1 MELILNNLIS
11 DDLTKEQRQS
21 SLEFLQDI
29 LQSETKE
36 YETYFSSRAAPG
48 SITEDIAE
56 IDAELSALD
65 RKIRKSLLENKSQVI
80 QDILGNG
87 DRVQLEEISK
97 SLEQLWELDANINK
111 AADEETM
118 NEETTNET
126 ISLDD
131 FLEHD
136 SESNDTNDIMT
147 TDPAR
152 KKKEDEFHKALSR
165 LRTRL
170 SAKGDDKDEIRS
182 DTLVTVLD
190 NLDSI
195 TDLMELP
202 FLART
207 CIRTGHYQEAV
218 MLYTHTISLR
228 SRFPGSTIV
237 DEVCENVL
245 NEISTTMLSGLV
257 KLLSTN
263 VSVNSL
269 KKILKYLNSIPPFD
283 GKTNKPLLNI
293 FLAMRYKFITGEIAS
308 YSLDIESSNES
319 LIEIM
324 VKRKVEVLREH
335 VYMSLNIFIKNF
347 LYDTSDLGIPFPEE
361 LEAGAST
368 TSATDKEKGGMTEKR
383 EIEQE
388 KKPEED
394 KAEEETDEKAEA
406 KAEEEVEAEA
416 EEDVNTKVEAASCE
430 SPNKMPPS
438 KRVNKIPTNAIMLQ
452 FVDRCVTYL
461 LNDLIRDLGGIRL
474 SDSVCLQLVYC
485 SFRLS
490 DLNRN
495 YHHLFLNKISNTSL
509 FSTGQLTQA
518 INKRAELATKYI
530 YS

>member
-1 MELILNNLIS
+1 MELVLNNLIS
-11 DDLTKEQRQS
+11 DKLSKEEKES
-21 SLEFLQDI
+21 GLDFLQGI
-29 LQSETKE
+29 LQSDTKD

-80 QDILGNG
+80 KDILGND
-87 DRVQLEEISK
+87 DRVQLDEMSK
-97 SLEQLWELDANINK
+97 SLEELWELDTSISKNTE
-111 AADEETM
+111 DD
-118 NEETTNET
+118 TTNKDQQTNEVV
-126 ISLDD
+126 SLDD
-131 FLEHD
+131 FLEHNN
-136 SESNDTNDIMT
+136 EHNDTNNDG
-147 TDPAR
+147 DNPAR
-152 KKKEDEFHKALSR
+152 KKKEDEFHKALNR
-165 LRTRL
+165 LRNRL
-170 SAKGDDKDEIRS
+170 STKGDDKDEIRS
-182 DTLVTVLD
+182 DTLVIVLE

-237 DEVCENVL
+237 DEICENVL
-245 NEISTTMLSGLV
+245 NEISTTMLTGLV

-283 GKTNKPLLNI
+283 GETNKALLSI
-293 FLAMRYKFITGEIAS
+293 FLAIRYKFITDEIAS

-319 LIEIM
+319 LIEMMI
-324 VKRKVEVLREH
+324 KRKIEVLREH
-335 VYMSLNIFIKNF
+335 VYMSLNVFIKTF
-347 LYDTSDLGIPFPEE
+347 MYDTSDLEIPFPIE
-361 LEAGAST
+361 LG
-368 TSATDKEKGGMTEKR
+368 TSALQPYGSEK
-383 EIEQE
+383 
-388 KKPEED
+388 
-394 KAEEETDEKAEA
+394 DEKD
-406 KAEEEVEAEA
+406 EEEVEVKVVEKAEGQL
-416 EEDVNTKVEAASCE
+416 EEVKVQEQEEERERETEEEGKSGAMAAPDESSANTPSFRKE
-430 SPNKMPPS
+430 S
-438 KRVNKIPTNAIMLQ
+438 KIPTNALMLQ
-452 FVDRCVTYL
+452 FVDKCVTYI
-461 LNDLIRDLGGIRL
+461 LNDLTRGSSDVKL

-495 YHHLFLNKISNTSL
+495 YHHLFLNRINETSL
-509 FSTGQLTQA
+509 FTTEQLAQA
-518 INKRAELATKYI
+518 IDKRAELASKYV